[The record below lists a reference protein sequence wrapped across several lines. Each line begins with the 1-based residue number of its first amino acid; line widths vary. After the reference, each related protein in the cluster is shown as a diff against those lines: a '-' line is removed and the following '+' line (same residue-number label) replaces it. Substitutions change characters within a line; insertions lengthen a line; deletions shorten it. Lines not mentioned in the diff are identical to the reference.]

1 MNSYNGKLI
10 EQGFKVSKFLFAMI
24 TYNISDLFRENTNN
38 NNYCKNGKEAH
49 NETIKA
55 YGAMGFLKLDYE
67 IKLKIAVGRNTI
79 FIKKTKECTHTHTPT
94 NLSTKIQK
102 LKYLEEFDATNDKEE
117 IIWGFWKTEQ

>member
-1 MNSYNGKLI
+1 
-10 EQGFKVSKFLFAMI
+10 MI

-38 NNYCKNGKEAH
+38 NCKNGKKAH
-49 NETIKA
+49 NETIRA

-67 IKLKIAVGRNTI
+67 IKLKTAVGRNTI
-79 FIKKTKECTHTHTPT
+79 LILLKTRKSAHTHTHPPT

-117 IIWGFWKTEQ
+117 IV